1 MERRIV
7 KKGNGMR
14 WISAVACLAVAG
26 MCLPV
31 EAQVHRCKDA
41 AGKTIYSD
49 APCTSGQTGQLIE
62 REKSREQI
70 LEERLQAAQA
80 NERKYRMQD
89 AEQSSKIYEQQRQSR
104 PLNTQPPV
112 RQNLASS
119 RECKAAQKE
128 LEFVSSIRTLPQNEK
143 RLRTNAA
150 ITNVNASCGSKT
162 ELMQEPPKVIV
173 RPTNITHC
181 DPGFCYDNNGGVY
194 HKAGPDVMTGP
205 NGRTCHR
212 TGSMWNCN

>member
-1 MERRIV
+1 
-7 KKGNGMR
+7 MR

-112 RQNLASS
+112 PQNLASS

-162 ELMQEPPKVIV
+162 ELMTGASQGH
-173 RPTNITHC
+173 RSANQ
-181 DPGFCYDNNGGVY
+181 Y
-194 HKAGPDVMTGP
+194 HALRSRILLRQQW
-205 NGRTCHR
+205 GRLSQGWSRCHDR
-212 TGSMWNCN
+212 SERKNMSSNRQHVELQLIDS